1 MHMSESD
8 KPKGSG
14 TAQESSNSTDQPT
27 FDQLPPSGFNKT
39 VAKEQKRLSE
49 ATGIFVEDIKKYE
62 KRSEEEL
69 QD

>member
-14 TAQESSNSTDQPT
+14 SAQEPLDSEDQPT
-27 FDQLPPSGFNKT
+27 FDERPPPGYNEA
-39 VAKEQKRLSE
+39 VAEERKKFSE
-49 ATGIFVEDIKKYE
+49 ATGISVEDIQKYE
-62 KRSEEEL
+62 RMSEEES